1 MGAGAPAITSPMTPN
16 DVQIDV
22 LMRRYAKHIGGAA
35 APEHLD
41 ADELS
46 AFAEG
51 ALPPAARARYVSH
64 LADCDNCR
72 QLVSQLAMS
81 AGAIAKTESLGATEG
96 ERISWSQRLAAFF
109 APRSLRYAAF
119 AVVLIAAAGVVFL
132 VARRP
137 AINSARVAQNEQGN
151 QTAPSAVKPG
161 QVAPQ
166 ASVDES
172 ARADANRTGATEEST
187 QNQKVARERDESRVA
202 ADTATTPKPPG
213 ETSAAATPALAA
225 KSAETAMTEPRPS
238 YAPPPPGESQG
249 VESRSRQQ
257 QSVGGLASG
266 PRKTDSSVD
275 KYKTTDRVA
284 ATTTA
289 KDRGVDDS
297 NRAATN
303 QPAQSNR
310 IVTQEKRG
318 GPRRSQENVAA
329 PNQLQ
334 VEAPKKEGRGAAA
347 NAESEAAPE
356 TRSVGGRK
364 FRKQGNGWVDLKFKS
379 SMSLRSI
386 ARGSEEFASLDSGL
400 RSIASQLTGEII
412 VVWKNKAYR
421 IR

>member
-1 MGAGAPAITSPMTPN
+1 MTPN

-35 APEHLD
+35 SPEHLD

-81 AGAIAKTESLGATEG
+81 AGAIAKTATLGATEG

-132 VARRP
+132 VTRHP
-137 AINSARVAQNEQGN
+137 ANNSALVAQNEQGN
-151 QTAPSAVKPG
+151 QTAVTAVKPG

-166 ASVDES
+166 ASVGDIS
-172 ARADANRTGATEEST
+172 RPDANRTGTVEST
-187 QNQKVARERDESRVA
+187 QNPKLAAERDESKVG
-202 ADTATTPKPPG
+202 ADTATPPKPPG
-213 ETSAAATPALAA
+213 ETSAADTPALAA

-238 YAPPPPGESQG
+238 YAPPPPSESQG

-257 QSVGGLASG
+257 QGVGGLASG
-266 PRKTDSSVD
+266 PRKTDTSVD

-284 ATTTA
+284 ATTIA
-289 KDRGVDDS
+289 KDRAVDDS

-329 PNQLQ
+329 SNQLQ
-334 VEAPKKEGRGAAA
+334 VEAQKKESSGAASSA
-347 NAESEAAPE
+347 KSEAAPE
-356 TRSVGGRK
+356 TRSVRGRK
-364 FRKQGNGWVDLKFKS
+364 FRKQGNAWVDLKFKS

-386 ARGSEEFASLDSGL
+386 ARGSEEFSSLDSGL